1 MNKLVGRALLSV
13 CLGAG
18 AASLAIGQTN
28 APNSTAPAASAP
40 APKGEHHFFSHFFSH
55 GSPTERMEARLIR
68 MKGKLEITA
77 AQQAQ
82 WDAYANVLRKTAQER
97 GRLGQTRTAHRSG
110 DQRPNAI
117 ERLER
122 EQSLRAEAG
131 TRLNELL
138 AVEKPLYAALSPEQ
152 KKVADKVLNR
162 SIGGHGGRRMAF
174 WSRHGHERFGRG

>member
-1 MNKLVGRALLSV
+1 MNKLVGRALLSL

-40 APKGEHHFFSHFFSH
+40 VQKGEHHFFSRAT
-55 GSPTERMEARLIR
+55 PTERMEARLNR
-68 MKGKLEITA
+68 TKGELNITA

-82 WDAYANVLRKTAQER
+82 WDAYANLLRKTAQQREQT
-97 GRLGQTRTAHRSG
+97 GQTRMSHRSG

-122 EQSLRAEAG
+122 EQSLRAEAV

-162 SIGGHGGRRMAF
+162 PFGEHGRGMAF
-174 WSRHGHERFGRG
+174 GFRHGHERYGRA